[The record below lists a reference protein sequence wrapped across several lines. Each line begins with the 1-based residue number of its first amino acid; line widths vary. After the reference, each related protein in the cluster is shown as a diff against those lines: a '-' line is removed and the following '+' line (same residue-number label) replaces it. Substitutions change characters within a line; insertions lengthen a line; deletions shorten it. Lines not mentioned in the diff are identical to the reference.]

1 LPAMETEQTIECPEQ
16 GATPPPEPP
25 PRPSSLGPVGR
36 AILNLALILGG
47 NLCTAVAVNGILVPQ
62 GLLSG
67 GFTGMSILLHYL
79 PPHLPVSLWY
89 LILNVPI
96 FALGWRL
103 VGRRFFYWSLAGM
116 GLLTISLELVKVPV
130 LLQDPVAG
138 VLLAGILFG
147 AGTGMVLKSQGSA
160 GGLDILS
167 VILIQRFS
175 VRLGT
180 TMLAANVVVLG
191 MGALL
196 FPLTKIIYTL
206 AMIFVAAQV
215 TNLVFSGLSQR
226 KAVTIVSHRW
236 QDIAQAI
243 ISDTRSGA
251 TLIPARGAFSGQE
264 EPMVYTVVNLR
275 ELGRLKALVNA
286 LDPDAFMVVSDTL
299 EVSGQRIGRATHW

>member
-1 LPAMETEQTIECPEQ
+1 MEAPNNIETPEKPA
-16 GATPPPEPP
+16 AALPEPP
-25 PRPSSLGPVGR
+25 QRPSRLGPVGR
-36 AILNLALILGG
+36 VLLNLALMVVG
-47 NLCTAVAVNGILVPQ
+47 NVCAAVAVNGILVPQ

-67 GFTGMSILLHYL
+67 GFTGLSILLYYL
-79 PPHLPVSLWY
+79 PPHLPVGLWY
-89 LILNVPI
+89 LVLNIPV

-103 VGRRFFYWSLAGM
+103 VGRRFFYWSLVGM
-116 GLLTISLELVKVPV
+116 GLLTLALEVVKVPV
-130 LLQDPVAG
+130 ILEDPLAG
-138 VLLAGILFG
+138 ALLAGILFG
-147 AGTGMVLKSQGSA
+147 AGGGLVLRSQGSA

-167 VILIQRFS
+167 VIMIQRFS

-180 TMLAANVVVLG
+180 TLLAFNVVVLG
-191 MGALL
+191 VGALL

-236 QDIAQAI
+236 QEIAQAI
-243 ISDTRSGA
+243 ISDNRAGA
-251 TLIPARGAFSGQE
+251 TLISAQGAFSGQE

-275 ELGRLKALVNA
+275 ELGRLKALVSS